1 MPRLLLVEDNEYNRD
16 ALTRHLLRRGFEVI
30 PARDGMEGLEVASRE
45 RPDLILMDMGLPDLD
60 GQDVTRLLRQE
71 ERTATIPVIAL
82 TAHAMEGDREEA
94 LASGCDDFE
103 TKPVDVARLVGKI
116 QALLTRQEERR

>member
-1 MPRLLLVEDNEYNRD
+1 MPRLLLVEDNEFNRD
-16 ALTRHLLRRGFEVI
+16 ALTRHLTRRGFEVVS
-30 PARDGMEGLEVASRE
+30 ARNGLEGLELASSE

-60 GQDVTRLLRQE
+60 GQDATRLLRQDE
-71 ERTATIPVIAL
+71 AIASIPVIAL
-82 TAHAMEGDREEA
+82 TAHAMMADREEA

-116 QALLTRQEERR
+116 HALLERGRERT